1 VAAADGL
8 WLPPPGSGRGLL
20 QRCRRTPAGRLMG
33 GFLPPAER
41 RSGVLLGLYATI
53 ALLLMLTGDRI
64 PQAGLRGA
72 GAWLFA
78 PFDRVVL
85 VVDRVG
91 AAWRENERL
100 HERITRLE
108 LETARL
114 RLAGVENLRL
124 RDSLGLPAYRA
135 LMLRPAEVL
144 ALAGEPVPTSAT
156 LSAGAVQGVRVG
168 DAVVTSDG
176 LVGRI
181 GEVYAGLS
189 RVILLTDPNSAVA
202 CEVESTG
209 VQGVLRSFTSPR
221 PQLLLTGVPIAD
233 TVRLGQ
239 LVLTS
244 GLSLRYPRGLP
255 VGRVQRLAREL
266 NGLTHEIEIAPAASR
281 SRLRHAYVVPG
292 PVLPDARAAEAGR

>member
-1 VAAADGL
+1 
-8 WLPPPGSGRGLL
+8 
-20 QRCRRTPAGRLMG
+20 MG

-41 RSGVLLGLYATI
+41 RSGVLLGLYATL
-53 ALLLMLTGDRI
+53 ALLLLLTGDRI

-78 PFDRVVL
+78 PFDRLVL

-108 LETARL
+108 LEATRL
-114 RLAGVENLRL
+114 RQAGVENLRL

-156 LSAGAVQGVRVG
+156 LSAGALQGVKVG

-176 LVGRI
+176 LVGRV

-221 PQLLLTGVPIAD
+221 PQLLLTGVPMAD
-233 TVRLGQ
+233 TVRVGQ
-239 LVLTS
+239 LVFTS
-244 GLSLRYPRGLP
+244 ALSLRYPRGLP
-255 VGRVQRLAREL
+255 VGRVQRLGRDL
-266 NGLTHEIEIAPAASR
+266 NGLTHEIEIAPAARR
-281 SRLRHAYVVPG
+281 SQLRHAYVVPG
-292 PVLPDARAAEAGR
+292 PVLPGAPGAEVGR